1 MKEIKAVI
9 QPSRLEA
16 LRQAFRRIP
25 DFPGM
30 TVFRAQGSGYHP
42 DKPRPAGIRAE
53 LTDYSEKVRIEI
65 VAKDEE
71 VAGLIEIIHRV
82 CHTGRPGDGVLWVGE
97 VVEFRRMRIPPGGA
111 A

>member
-9 QPSRLEA
+9 QPMKLEA

-30 TVFRAQGSGYHP
+30 TVSRAQGSGYHP

-53 LTDYSEKVRIEI
+53 LTDYSEKIRIEI
-65 VAKDEE
+65 VARDEE
-71 VAGLIEIIHRV
+71 APALLDIIHRT
-82 CHTGRPGDGVLWVGE
+82 CHTGRPGDGVLWVNE
-97 VVEFRRMRIPPGGA
+97 VAEFRRMRLPPGGA

>member
-9 QPSRLEA
+9 QPAKLEA

-30 TVFRAQGSGYHP
+30 TVSRAQGSGYHP
-42 DKPRPAGIRAE
+42 DKPRPAGIKAE

-65 VAKDEE
+65 VARDEE
-71 VAGLIEIIHRV
+71 AAALIEIIHKA
-82 CHTGRPGDGVLWVGE
+82 CHTGRPGDGVLWVTE
-97 VVEFRRMRIPPGGA
+97 VAQFKRLRIAPGGDA
-111 A
+111 

>member
-30 TVFRAQGSGYHP
+30 TVSRAQGSGYHP
-42 DKPRPAGIRAE
+42 DKPRPAGIKAE

-65 VAKDEE
+65 VARDEE
-71 VAGLIEIIHRV
+71 AAMLIDIIHRA
-82 CHTGRPGDGVLWVGE
+82 CHSGRAGDGVLWVTE
-97 VVEFRRMRIPPGGA
+97 AAEFRRMRMPPGGGA
-111 A
+111 

>member
-9 QPSRLEA
+9 QPSRLDG
-16 LRQAFRRIP
+16 LRQAFRKIP

-30 TVFRAQGSGYHP
+30 TVSRAQGSGYHP

-65 VAKDEE
+65 VARDEE
-71 VAGLIEIIHRV
+71 VPRLLEIIHKA
-82 CHTGRPGDGVLWVGE
+82 CHTGRPGDGVVWLTE
-97 VVEFRRMRIPPGGA
+97 VAEFRRLRLPPDA
-111 A
+111 DA

>member
-9 QPSRLEA
+9 PPMRLEQV
-16 LRQAFRRIP
+16 RQAFRKIP

-30 TVFRAQGSGYHP
+30 TVSRAQGSGYHP

-65 VAKDEE
+65 IAKDEE
-71 VAGLIEIIHRV
+71 VDRLLAIIHQA
-82 CHTGRPGDGVLWVGE
+82 CHTGRPGDGVVWVTP
-97 VVEFRRMRIPPGGA
+97 VVEFRRMRIAPQE
-111 A
+111 